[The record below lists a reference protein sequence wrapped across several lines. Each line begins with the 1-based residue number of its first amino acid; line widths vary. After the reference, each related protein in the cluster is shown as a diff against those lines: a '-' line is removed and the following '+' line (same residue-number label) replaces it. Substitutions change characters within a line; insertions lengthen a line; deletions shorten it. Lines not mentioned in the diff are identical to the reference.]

1 MLICYTALNSTIL
14 ILFLYRSKRESPVD
28 LPDSHLLAA
37 DPELVLLEGC
47 SSRVSNALL

>member
-1 MLICYTALNSTIL
+1 MLICYTALNSTTL
-14 ILFLYRSKRESPVD
+14 ILFLYRSKKESPVD

-37 DPELVLLEGC
+37 DPEPVLLEGC